1 MTQQA
6 PGFYRRRIGDLLVTA
21 INDGFIDIGPEK
33 LVNID
38 PAEAEARLQA
48 AIHSRISRSSVN
60 TFLIQ
65 GSIGGKDRTI
75 LIDTGAGD
83 GMGPTMGR
91 LLANLGAAGVQ
102 PGDVDMVI
110 MTHLH
115 PDHSGN
121 LATAGGTAVF
131 PHAELAIPEPEAAFW
146 LSEATLARA
155 PDGMKPYV
163 LGAQSAAAPYRA
175 RMTMSETPAPV
186 ITRMPLHGHTPGHSG
201 YVIDGGSQSLLI
213 WGDVMHMPALQA
225 ADPSICVVYDIDAAA
240 AEASRRT
247 ALDMAAAD
255 DMLVAGMHLNFP
267 AFHHVVRDGAGYRL
281 IAEPWAAEV

>member
-6 PGFYRRRIGDLLVTA
+6 PGFYRRRVGDLLVTA
-21 INDGFIDIGPEK
+21 INDGFIDMGPEK
-33 LVNID
+33 LVNIEA
-38 PAEAEARLQA
+38 AEAEARLQA
-48 AIHSRISRSSVN
+48 AVHSRISRSSVN
-60 TFLIQ
+60 AFLIQ
-65 GSIGGKDRTI
+65 GSIGGKDSTI
-75 LIDTGAGD
+75 LVDTGAGD

-102 PGDVDMVI
+102 PGEVDMVI

-131 PHAELAIPEPEAAFW
+131 PHAELALPEPEAAFW

-163 LGAQSAAAPYRA
+163 LGAQSAVAPYRA
-175 RMTMSETPAPV
+175 RMTMSETPAPG
-186 ITRMPLHGHTPGHSG
+186 ITRVALHGHTPGHSG

-225 ADPSICVVYDIDAAA
+225 ADPSICMVYDIDAAA
-240 AEASRRT
+240 AEASRRR
-247 ALDMAAAD
+247 ALDMVAAD
-255 DMLVAGMHLNFP
+255 GMLVAGMHLNFP

-281 IAEPWAAEV
+281 IAEPWVAEV